1 MVLGVRM
8 GELLKNEKSGKK
20 IVVKFGG
27 SSLADHEKLSKSVT
41 TVADETAKGT
51 RIAVVVSAMGKTTDV
66 LMNTVKNT
74 SNGKVEKCELDDIL
88 SMGERTSVR
97 IFAAALRT
105 NGVQSCY
112 LDPLDDR
119 WPIITDA
126 AFSNANPL
134 LKECTTRI
142 QKHIL
147 PIVENGTVPVIAG
160 FIGKTLDNKIT
171 TLGRGGSDTTAFILA
186 EALQANEVALVTD
199 ADGIMSGDPKIITNP
214 KQLPE
219 IDVNTLVGLADSG
232 AKFIHSKAL
241 KYKPQSIPV
250 KVINH
255 AHGDLSQK
263 GTLITGAL
271 ATELDVEIKH
281 PSPVTEITIVG
292 NKVSEK
298 PKIIL
303 NLLETVEAH
312 TTLLGMSMNP
322 NSVILY
328 VAQQENTDKLFNQIH
343 NITLNNPE
351 TIAMAAKK
359 DLAFLKTSG
368 VGLEETHGLIGKISE
383 NLRVNQINIYGI
395 LTITSSILLFTEWSE
410 REKALQLI
418 RRSLK
423 ENPTEKTK
431 QEKSEKP

>member
-1 MVLGVRM
+1 MV
-8 GELLKNEKSGKK
+8 ELMKSENSCKK

-27 SSLADHEKLSKSVT
+27 SSLADHEKLSKA
-41 TVADETAKGT
+41 VAAVANEAAKGT
-51 RIAVVVSAMGKTTDV
+51 RIVVVVSAMGKTTDI

-74 SNGKVEKCELDDIL
+74 ANGKLEKRELDDIL

-105 NGVQSCY
+105 NGVESCY

-119 WPIITDA
+119 WPIITDE

-134 LKECTTRI
+134 LKECEKRTRECV
-142 QKHIL
+142 L
-147 PIVENGTVPVIAG
+147 PIVEKGIVPVIAG
-160 FIGKTLDNKIT
+160 FVGRTTDGKIT

-186 EALQANEVALVTD
+186 EALKADEVVLVTG
-199 ADGIMSGDPKIITNP
+199 ADGIMSGDPEIVATP
-214 KQLPE
+214 KRLAE
-219 IDVNTLVGLADSG
+219 IDVSTLVGLADSG

-271 ATELDVEIKH
+271 ATELDVEIAH
-281 PSPVTEITIVG
+281 PSPVAEITVVG
-292 NKVSEK
+292 NRVSEK
-298 PKIIL
+298 PQIIL
-303 NLLETVEAH
+303 EIVEKTEAR
-312 TTLLGMSMNP
+312 TSLLGMSMNA

-328 VAQQENTDKLFNQIH
+328 FSQEKNIDALFNQIH
-343 NITLNNPE
+343 NITLKNPE
-351 TIAMAAKK
+351 TIAMAVKK

-383 NLRVNQINIYGI
+383 TLRVSEINIYGI
-395 LTITSSILLFTEWSE
+395 LTITSSILLFVDWSE

-418 RRSLK
+418 RSSLREPLTIK
-423 ENPTEKTK
+423 K
-431 QEKSEKP
+431 Q

>member
-1 MVLGVRM
+1 MVKLM
-8 GELLKNEKSGKK
+8 KNENSCRK

-27 SSLADHEKLSKSVT
+27 SSLADHEKLSKA
-41 TVADETAKGT
+41 VAAVAKEAAKGT
-51 RIAVVVSAMGKTTDV
+51 QIAVVVSAMGKTTDI
-66 LMNTVKNT
+66 LMNTMKNT
-74 SNGKVEKCELDDIL
+74 SNGKLEKHELDDIL

-97 IFAAALRT
+97 VFAAALRT
-105 NGVQSCY
+105 NGVKSCY
-112 LDPLDDR
+112 IDPTDTK

-134 LKECTTRI
+134 LEECEKRI
-142 QKHIL
+142 QKHVL

-160 FIGKTLDNKIT
+160 FVGRTADGKIT

-186 EALQANEVALVTD
+186 EALHADEVALVTD
-199 ADGIMSGDPKIITNP
+199 ADGIMSGDPKIVANP
-214 KQLPE
+214 KRLTE
-219 IDVNTLVGLADSG
+219 IDVSTLVGLADSG

-241 KYKPQSIPV
+241 KYKPETIAV

-271 ATELDVEIKH
+271 ATELDVEIAH
-281 PSPVTEITIVG
+281 PASVAEITIVG
-292 NKVSEK
+292 NRVSEK
-298 PKIIL
+298 PQIIL
-303 NLLETVEAH
+303 DMVETTEAH
-312 TTLLGMSMNP
+312 TQLLGMSMTP

-328 VAQQENTDKLFNQIH
+328 VAQQENMDTLFNKIH
-343 NITLNNPE
+343 NITVNNPE
-351 TIAMAAKK
+351 TIAMAVKK
-359 DLAFLKTSG
+359 DIAFLKTSG

-395 LTITSSILLFTEWSE
+395 LTITSSILLFVDWSE

-418 RRSLK
+418 RNSLR
-423 ENPTEKTK
+423 EPLTTK
-431 QEKSEKP
+431 NKKKK